1 MCNECPI
8 CYDAMDSANNQ
19 VTTECGHKFH
29 TSCLLKNTARNGY
42 GCPMCRSTMVENV
55 VDDEDDRSYHYDGEN
70 DADYGDDDDDRFDEQ
85 EHALVLAQR
94 DHYVL
99 DGFRWLFQRAEH
111 GEIYENDPYVDT
123 YENWN
128 LQIHRNMVVFDEEIE
143 AKWPVI
149 LSELEKI
156 KGLTYEDLLKGYLFN
171 IDENFGS
178 STKYKD
184 YDKKATSTLR
194 SIINRTENRV

>member
-8 CYDAMDSANNQ
+8 CYEAMEGANNM
-19 VTTECGHKFH
+19 VTTECGHVFH

-42 GCPMCRSTMVENV
+42 GCPMCRSTMVEQV
-55 VDDEDDRSYHYDGEN
+55 FDDVEEDFNIEN
-70 DADYGDDDDDRFDEQ
+70 RYSDEIFDEE
-85 EHALVLAQR
+85 EHALVVAQR

-99 DGFRWLFQRAEH
+99 DGFRWLFQRAVY
-111 GEIYENDPYVDT
+111 GEIYENDPYVDN

-143 AKWPVI
+143 AKWPVV
-149 LSELEKI
+149 LRELEKI
-156 KGLTYEDLLKGYLFN
+156 KGGLSYEDLLKGYLFN

-194 SIINRTENRV
+194 SIIRKTENQSSV